1 MSECKSK
8 NAMQT
13 TDMTKHSVLSTNM
26 NYCFLSF
33 FFFFFFTINSFG
45 PPLFLLLPELK
56 WLRHSIQLF
65 LLLFSH
71 KVVSDS
77 L

>member
-26 NYCFLSF
+26 NYCFLS
-33 FFFFFFTINSFG
+33 FFFFFTINSFG